1 MGRVNII
8 NYLLMKKE
16 NCVMCGKET
25 PYDVTT
31 SVPLRNY
38 YIEGSGQLCKECYE
52 DVYKQIIPGERSV

>member
-1 MGRVNII
+1 
-8 NYLLMKKE
+8 MKKE
-16 NCVMCGKET
+16 ICVMCGKET

-31 SVPLRNY
+31 IVHLRNY